1 MRHQNL
7 KSKDS
12 KSQDINTGSE
22 QPADFRAQLPA
33 LANKT
38 YFNYGGPANGDTQNW
53 LPCRRSQPI
62 RPRALATRLAT
73 KSPDDQKRKI
83 LQERKQGHS
92 SISSQA

>member
-1 MRHQNL
+1 
-7 KSKDS
+7 
-12 KSQDINTGSE
+12 
-22 QPADFRAQLPA
+22 LPA